1 MMSLTLDILKRSE
14 PTLGTELLKKYL
26 LFIVSLN
33 PELHLYLIHRVLHH
47 GVTWC
52 YYSVVDSALSLCCL
66 LVVTQHDV
74 FAVVVMETERCC
86 LGRQETMMWLSSR
99 QWNVLFE
106 VIHIVVS
113 KNIVTRTCDKAGY
126 SCGSLS
132 SCFVRVTA
140 LQWKPYNRM
149 MAILDRVNRLS
160 QFKVN
165 TSQQY
170 TRWWICNSLYLT

>member
-14 PTLGTELLKKYL
+14 PTLGTELKKYL
-26 LFIVSLN
+26 LFIVFLN
-33 PELHLYLIHRVLHH
+33 SELILYLIHRVLHH

-52 YYSVVDSALSLCCL
+52 HYSVILSAWSPLCCL
-66 LVVTQHDV
+66 LVVTQYDV
-74 FAVVVMETERCC
+74 FAVDVMETERCC
-86 LGRQETMMWLSSR
+86 LGKQETMMWLSSR

-140 LQWKPYNRM
+140 LQWKAYNRM
-149 MAILDRVNRLS
+149 MAILHRVKRLS
-160 QFKVN
+160 RFRVIS
-165 TSQQY
+165 TPFY
-170 TRWWICNSLYLT
+170 RVVEM